1 MENNCKI
8 VFLGETRVG
17 KTSLISHFMTGDYD
31 DGIESTSGASYSSKT
46 IEIQGQSLKLDIWD
60 TAGQEKY
67 RSLTKFFYKD
77 ADIAILVYDITNRKS
92 FEEIRDYW
100 YNQVRTTGINNP
112 IIGFIGNKCDKVDE
126 AVVSENEA
134 RDFAA
139 CSDAEFGLTSAVE
152 DIGLDDLLL
161 RLGTKYLNVMKKHE
175 DPSGM

>member
-1 MENNCKI
+1 MENNCK
-8 VFLGETRVG
+8 VVVLGESRVG
-17 KTSLISHFMTGDYD
+17 KTSLISRYLTGAYY

-46 IEIQGQSLKLDIWD
+46 IETQGQSLRLDMWD

-77 ADIAILVYDITNRKS
+77 ADIVILVYDITNRKS
-92 FEEIRDYW
+92 FEELRDYW
-100 YNQVRTTGINNP
+100 YNQVRTTGTNNP
-112 IIGFIGNKCDKVDE
+112 IIGLVGNKSDKVDE

-139 CSDAEFGLTSAVE
+139 CSDAEFGLASAVE
-152 DIGLDDLLL
+152 NIGIDNLLL

-175 DPSGM
+175 DPSGN